1 MKGDTAIIERRYV
14 YEAVDYTDDEV
25 YYVIGLWE
33 KLEDAVAA
41 IESADPSE
49 IDEYGQ
55 REFGE
60 FKVRIRRRR
69 LNAVQLA
76 HEYVHVVEF
85 SQLYDEET
93 DEYLWKVTRSS
104 EWVHGNDW

>member
-1 MKGDTAIIERRYV
+1 MKGDTAVIEHRYV

-25 YYVIGLWE
+25 YFVIGLWE
-33 KLEDAVAA
+33 TLEDAVAA
-41 IESADPSE
+41 IESAELSE
-49 IDEYGQ
+49 IDQYGQ

-69 LNAVQLA
+69 LNAVQLG

-85 SQLYDEET
+85 DELYDDET
-93 DEYLWKVTRSS
+93 GGYYWKVTRSEGVS
-104 EWVHGNDW
+104 GNE